1 MSRVREIG
9 IASDGRRDND
19 ISSTGLRPGVVVAH
33 IEVKDSERSL
43 STKCMTNCYKESDKV
58 V

>member
-9 IASDGRRDND
+9 IASDGRRGND
-19 ISSTGLRPGVVVAH
+19 ISSTGLRLGVVVAH

-43 STKCMTNCYKESDKV
+43 STNV
-58 V
+58 